1 MQREEEATEEYSR
14 PQLRF
19 DRPSLATVKL
29 VTLEQLN

>member
-19 DRPSLATVKL
+19 DRPLTGDCEASYS
-29 VTLEQLN
+29 